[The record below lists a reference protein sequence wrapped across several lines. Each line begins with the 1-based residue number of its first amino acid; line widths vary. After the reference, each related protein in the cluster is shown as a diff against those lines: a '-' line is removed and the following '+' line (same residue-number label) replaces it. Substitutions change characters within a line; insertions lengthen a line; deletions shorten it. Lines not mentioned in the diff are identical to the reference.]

1 MSIKNILIYLTS
13 KTELPLLSKFTLEL
27 TNFYDARLFALTVIP
42 QPKTYLKTRAEEYAW
57 RKLYELEEDAFEA
70 DRKISLLLEE
80 VSKINQKILTNKIIE
95 IARSYQIDLLVLPDN
110 AKVQIAELTK
120 ELKIPVLIFPITKRL
135 KENSNQ
141 N

>member
-42 QPKTYLKTRAEEYAW
+42 QPKTHLKTRAEEYAW

-80 VSKINQKILTNKIIE
+80 VSKLNQKMLTNKIIE
-95 IARSYQIDLLVLPDN
+95 IARSYEIDLLVLPDN
-110 AKVQIAELTK
+110 AKVQITELTK
-120 ELKIPVLIFPITKRL
+120 ELKIPVLIFPITKSL